1 MNQPKILILNQP
13 FDNLTGGGITLSNLF
28 DGWDADKLAIICAA
42 QLISRST
49 NFEKC
54 NNYYQLGNMEQKWR
68 FPFSVFKKN
77 NKSGPIS
84 GQSNYDDFLK
94 VDGKKIRMKSKII
107 NNYFTPFIKYS
118 GLHQVLFGLE
128 ITRPLMDWVH
138 SFKPALIYSQ
148 AQTLQEIKF
157 CIGIH
162 SKLNI
167 PMIFHMMDDWI
178 SLGGQSSISR
188 KLWKKKTEEHFKSLL
203 LRCNQLLTISDY
215 MSDEYFKRYGLKSIS
230 FHNPVDTDFWKKEQR
245 NCYSVGS
252 SPKILYAGRVGL
264 GIDSSLLT
272 MAKAVRDIN
281 KIQGSN
287 LKFVLQTESIPN
299 WFNQFDCVIHRD
311 LVSYDSLPKIF
322 SEADLLFLPY
332 DFSPESIA
340 FIQFSMP
347 TKASEYMICGTPI
360 LIFAPEETAIVKYAN
375 NFNWAK
381 VVVIDDLEVLKVALK
396 EILFNTDLRKILSE
410 NAINLSE
417 KYHSKFIVQKNFYD
431 ILRENI
437 DKNKITGLNG

>member
-1 MNQPKILILNQP
+1 
-13 FDNLTGGGITLSNLF
+13 
-28 DGWDADKLAIICAA
+28 
-42 QLISRST
+42 
-49 NFEKC
+49 
-54 NNYYQLGNMEQKWR
+54 
-68 FPFSVFKKN
+68 
-77 NKSGPIS
+77 
-84 GQSNYDDFLK
+84 
-94 VDGKKIRMKSKII
+94 
-107 NNYFTPFIKYS
+107 
-118 GLHQVLFGLE
+118 
-128 ITRPLMDWVH
+128 
-138 SFKPALIYSQ
+138 
-148 AQTLQEIKF
+148 
-157 CIGIH
+157 
-162 SKLNI
+162 LNI

-203 LRCNQLLTISDY
+203 LKCNQLLTISDY
-215 MSDEYFKRYGLKSIS
+215 MSDEYFRRYGLKSVS

-287 LKFVLQTESIPN
+287 LKFILQTESIPN
-299 WFNQFDCVIHRD
+299 WLNQFDCVIHRD

-417 KYHSKFIVQKNFYD
+417 KYHSKFIVQKNFYN

-437 DKNKITGLNG
+437 DKNKIPGLNG